1 MNTLENNKLIAE
13 FMGFK
18 KAIVRNT
25 KGISYDYDLPN
36 NFELIKETETTI
48 ESEWCE
54 ILLEQDYCMIEDLK
68 FHSDWN
74 WLIQVVDKIY
84 EMDLY
89 YDRYIDYNSSMISNG
104 KINLGTRINRVYEQV
119 VEFIKWYNEQNK

>member
-13 FMGFK
+13 FFGGKYKNQTNIPLNDNQIWLPKFG
-18 KAIVRNT
+18 VC
-25 KGISYDYDLPN
+25 DLGN
-36 NFELIKETETTI
+36 NGKV
-48 ESEWCE
+48 
-54 ILLEQDYCMIEDLK
+54 LK
-68 FHSDWN
+68 FHNDWN

-89 YDRYIDYNSSMISNG
+89 YDKYIDYNSSMISNG

-119 VEFIKWYNEQNK
+119 VEFIKWYNEQKN